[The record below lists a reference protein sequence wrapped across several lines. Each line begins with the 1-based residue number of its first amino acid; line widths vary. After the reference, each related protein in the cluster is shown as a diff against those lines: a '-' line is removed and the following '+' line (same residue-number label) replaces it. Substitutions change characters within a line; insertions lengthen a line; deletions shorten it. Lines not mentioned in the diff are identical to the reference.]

1 MLGPQKLL
9 PFPTKI
15 CFLGKKICGFFL
27 ERRERLKLVGIESV
41 TVDCIIGYPLV
52 MKWVGLV
59 GLLVVENGVI

>member
-15 CFLGKKICGFFL
+15 CFLGKKICGFLL

-41 TVDCIIGYPLV
+41 TVDCIMGYPQVMRLV
-52 MKWVGLV
+52 GWVGF
-59 GLLVVENGVI
+59 LVVENGAI